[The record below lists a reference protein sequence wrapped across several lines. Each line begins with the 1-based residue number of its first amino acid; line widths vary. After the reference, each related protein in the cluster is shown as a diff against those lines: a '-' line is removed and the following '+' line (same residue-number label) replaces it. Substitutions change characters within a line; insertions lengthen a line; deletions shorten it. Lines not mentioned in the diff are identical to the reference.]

1 MPRGFVHLHVHSE
14 YSLLDGA
21 SRVEDLAKRAHELGM
36 KGMAITDHGSM
47 YAVVKFY
54 TKMKKSGI
62 KPVIGSELYVA
73 PNGRFSKATAQDR
86 SPYHLTVHAK
96 NKDGYKNLV
105 KLVSL
110 GHTEGFYSKPRIDKE
125 LLEKHREG
133 LIVLSGCIKG
143 ELASLIL
150 KGEEKK
156 ARELAGFFKEL
167 FKDDYYFEM
176 MYHGLPE
183 QKTIND
189 HLEKLGK
196 EMGIPCVAT
205 NDSHYTRQEDAR
217 TQDIMLCIQTGSF
230 LEDSDRMKFTGEEF
244 YVKSYS
250 DMKKH
255 FSHNEDVLERTMEV
269 LDKCDLELDVGHNQ
283 IPDFPVPKGET
294 ADSYLEKLCFNGINL
309 KYGVKTN
316 DEKGKEVV
324 VVSPEVKE
332 RVRYELDVIKQ
343 TGFASYFLIVQDFIN
358 FARSA
363 GIQVGPGRG
372 SSAGSI
378 ISHSL
383 GITSLDPL
391 KYGLMFERF
400 LNPERISMPDIDID
414 FCYERR
420 QEVIDYVVK
429 KYGSDRVAQ
438 IITFG
443 TMAARAAIRDVGR
456 VEQVPLS
463 EVDKIAK
470 MVPIEKDM
478 TIEKAVETNKELKAL
493 CEKEAKIRALIDDAK
508 RIEGLVRHASTHAA
522 GVVISKE
529 KLSDTVPVQ
538 TINETQAM
546 TQFDMNDLKEIGVL
560 KMDFLGLR
568 NLSMIAYAVNII
580 KHTKQVELN
589 INDLPL
595 DDTETYQLLCSGN
608 TIGIFQLESRGM
620 RSLVKDLKPTKFEEI
635 MDLLALYR
643 PGPIESGMV
652 EDFVKRKHK
661 QVEVKYEL
669 PELEPILRE
678 THGAIIYQEQ
688 VMEIASKIA
697 GYTLAQADVLRA
709 AMGKK
714 KEKEMHAE
722 KERFVE
728 GAKARGFSENKAT
741 HLFTLCS
748 KFAGYGFNKSH
759 SASYSVISY
768 QTAYL
773 KTHYPVEFMAALLTS
788 VTGDSDKVSAY
799 IAECQKMMIKVMPPD
814 INESLKDFTVVGDGI
829 RFGLVVIKNVGI
841 GAVENI
847 IAVRKKDAL
856 PAGRQGKF
864 TSLLNFCERV
874 DLRAVNK
881 RVIESL
887 IKSGA
892 FDSIGRRAALLKKVE
907 SVLDKASAVQKETS
921 NGQGALFQMEKKSYL
936 PDEPE
941 TDDAAEFS
949 PDELLKMEKEMLGL
963 YISGHPLASIKEF
976 MEEQT
981 NTRASEMSERKEG
994 ELVTVGGILSG
1005 CRKLTTRRKE
1015 LMMVANLED
1024 LTGGIPVVIFPRSYE
1039 KYASLL
1045 FEDAVVIIK
1054 GKVNIDSMNDEKK
1067 VLCDIVKP
1075 LSKEKGKSRVFH
1087 IKVEREKFGSI
1098 PELKNIFSSY
1108 KGKEPVYLHMDGKI
1122 IKVGEEY
1129 YVSIDPSIVSQVED
1143 LLGKD
1148 SAWVDN
1154 QQ

>member
-1 MPRGFVHLHVHSE
+1 MPRGFIHLHVHSE

-21 SRVEDLAKRAHELGM
+21 SRVEDLAKRAKELGM

-47 YAVVKFY
+47 YAAVKFY
-54 TKMKKSGI
+54 LNMKKAGV
-62 KPVIGSELYVA
+62 KPIIGSELYVA
-73 PNGRFSKATAQDR
+73 PNGRFNKTTAEDR
-86 SPYHLTVHAK
+86 SPYHLTVLAK

-105 KLVSL
+105 KLVSK
-110 GHTEGFYSKPRIDKE
+110 GHTEGFYSKPRVDTE
-125 LLEKHREG
+125 LLEKHSDG

-143 ELASLIL
+143 ELAKMIL
-150 KGEEKK
+150 ANEGKK
-156 ARELAGFFKEL
+156 ARELASFYKSI
-167 FKDDYYFEM
+167 FKDDYYLEM

-183 QKTIND
+183 QKTVNEF
-189 HLEKLGK
+189 LEGLSK
-196 EMGIPCVAT
+196 ELGIPCVAT
-205 NDSHYTRQEDAR
+205 NDTHYTRMEDAR
-217 TQDIMLCIQTGSF
+217 TQDIMLCIQTGAF
-230 LEDSDRMKFTGEEF
+230 LDDADRMKFTGEEF
-244 YVKSYS
+244 YVKSHAE
-250 DMKKH
+250 MEKN
-255 FSHNEDVLERTMEV
+255 FSHNEGALKTTTEV
-269 LDKCDLELDVGHNQ
+269 MDKCELELDIGSSH
-283 IPDFPVPKGET
+283 IPDFPVPENET
-294 ADSYLEKLCFNGINL
+294 ADSYLEKICLEGIKQ
-309 KYGVKTN
+309 KYGVGSQN
-316 DEKGKEVV
+316 GGGKEIT

-332 RVRYELDVIKQ
+332 RFKYELAVIKQ

-363 GIQVGPGRG
+363 NIQVGPGRG

-378 ISHSL
+378 ISYAL

-429 KYGSDRVAQ
+429 KYGTDRVAQ

-456 VEQVPLS
+456 VEQIPLS
-463 EVDKIAK
+463 EVDRIAK
-470 MVPIEKDM
+470 MVPIAKDM
-478 TIEKAVETNKELKAL
+478 TIEKTVETNKELKAL
-493 CEKEAKIRALIDDAK
+493 YEKDVKIKSLIDDAK

-538 TINETQAM
+538 TINDDQVM
-546 TQFDMNDLKEIGVL
+546 TQFDMDDLKEIGVL

-568 NLSMIAYAVNII
+568 NLSMIAHAVNII
-580 KHTKQVELN
+580 KHTKGIDLN
-589 INDLPL
+589 IKELPL
-595 DDTETYQLLCSGN
+595 DDPETYQLLCSGN
-608 TIGIFQLESRGM
+608 TMGIFQLESRGM
-620 RSLVKDLKPTKFEEI
+620 RALVRDLKPTRFEEI
-635 MDLLALYR
+635 MELLALYR

-652 EDFVKRKHK
+652 EDFVKRKNK

-678 THGAIIYQEQ
+678 THGVILYQEQ

-697 GYTLAQADVLRA
+697 GYTLGQADVLRA

-714 KEKEMHAE
+714 KEKEMHAQR
-722 KERFVE
+722 ERFIE

-741 HLFTLCS
+741 HLFSLCS

-773 KTHYPVEFMAALLTS
+773 KAHYPVEFMAALLTS
-788 VTGDSDKVSAY
+788 ITGDSDKVSSY
-799 IAECQKMMIKVMPPD
+799 IAECQKMKVKVMPPD
-814 INESLKDFTVVGDGI
+814 ISESLKDFTVVGDGI
-829 RFGLVVIKNVGI
+829 RFGLVVIKNVGV

-847 IAVRKKDAL
+847 LAVRKKD
-856 PAGRQGKF
+856 GKF

-892 FDSIGRRAALLKKVE
+892 FDSIGRRAVLIKKLEGVM
-907 SVLDKASAVQKETS
+907 DKASLIQKEIS
-921 NGQGALFQMEKKSYL
+921 NGQGALFQIDRKVLL
-936 PDEPE
+936 PEE
-941 TDDAAEFS
+941 AEIDDAAEFS
-949 PDELLKMEKEMLGL
+949 PDELLRMEKEMLGL
-963 YISGHPLASIKEF
+963 YISGHPLYSVKELLDEQVNTKASNI
-976 MEEQT
+976 
-981 NTRASEMSERKEG
+981 SERKEG
-994 ELVTVGGILSG
+994 EMVVVGGILSS

-1015 LMMVANLED
+1015 LMMICNVED
-1024 LTGGIPVVIFPRSYE
+1024 LTGMIPVVVFPRSYE
-1039 KYASLL
+1039 KYAPML
-1045 FEDAVVIIK
+1045 FDDAVVIIK

-1067 VLCDIVKP
+1067 VICDIIKP
-1075 LSKEKGKSRVFH
+1075 LSREKRGRVFH
-1087 IKVEREKFGSI
+1087 VKVDKEKFSSL

-1108 KGKEPVYLHMDGKI
+1108 KGSDPVYLHMDGKL
-1122 IKVGEEY
+1122 IKVGEEHY
-1129 YVSIDPSIVSQVED
+1129 ISIDPSVVSHVEE

-1148 SAWVDN
+1148 SAWVDS
-1154 QQ
+1154 Q